1 MVSVPSGPEGDA
13 APPGSYGSGDV
24 VTDVASL
31 GRSMVATLRPGTNPV
46 ATAAALRAVGGA
58 GIIALAG
65 AALGDLRVVGLA
77 YLGAACSVAFLT
89 GGTYGNRL
97 RALAA
102 QGTGAVAGISMGVI
116 LPSSAVSL
124 IAAAIGVGVVS
135 GMVGTLG
142 ANAPGFGMMLSIGLA
157 FGQFGG
163 SSLPWWQQDL
173 WYAAGTAV
181 IAVATLSPWLFR
193 RGVLERRAVAAVFA
207 AAADVCAA
215 AGTPAGRAARMTL
228 AATSASVR
236 SAGGHPGAEA
246 IAFAAASVYAYG
258 ERVPAAFVAAIR
270 DAGTQIL
277 AGEPLTEVI
286 DVPPPDDAHP
296 GLHDL
301 ANALTSA
308 RCGLSSRPT
317 RRMGSVIRAAL
328 SRTAIAD
335 GARIGLCL
343 GVATA
348 ITVAMHEPGHAFW
361 LPLTVAVIVRP
372 EYASVFVRTVNR
384 VCGTVIGAAFAAT
397 VLWTYPSGFAVAIA
411 AALALGFAVLT
422 APKLYA
428 LTVIGVT
435 ASALLSGS
443 IDHVDPVLPGL
454 RLLDTIIGAA
464 VAIVFGYLL
473 WPGARRLPQ
482 TARLDA
488 ALTAARAYL
497 GEAVKPP
504 EQRTRWQARRDDA
517 YQLAHRSRAAC
528 QAAILEPPPVSSL
541 AGAALAAATELEEVV
556 DAITAVASST
566 EAGGDTAVRTEQIG
580 QRLSRL
586 DRLTQAN
593 SRTKSWRGQR

>member
-1 MVSVPSGPEGDA
+1 M
-13 APPGSYGSGDV
+13 
-24 VTDVASL
+24 VTDVVSL
-31 GRSMVATLRPGTNPV
+31 ERSIIRALRPGSNPL
-46 ATAAALRAVGGA
+46 AAAAALRAVASA
-58 GIIALAG
+58 GVIAVAG
-65 AALGDLRVVGLA
+65 AASGDLRVVGLA

-89 GGTYGNRL
+89 GGTYADRL

-102 QGTGAVAGISMGVI
+102 QCAGAVVGIGVGVV
-116 LPSSAVSL
+116 LPHHGASL
-124 IAAAIGVGVVS
+124 IAAAVVVGAVS
-135 GMVGTLG
+135 GVTGTLG

-181 IAVATLSPWLFR
+181 IAVATLSPWVFR
-193 RGVLERRAVAAVFA
+193 RGQLERRAVAAVLA
-207 AAADVCAA
+207 AAADACAA
-215 AGTPAGRAARMTL
+215 AGTSAAHAARVTL
-228 AATSASVR
+228 AAASASMR
-236 SAGGHPGAEA
+236 AAGGHPGAEA
-246 IAFAAASVYAYG
+246 IAFAAASIYARG
-258 ERVPAAFVAAIR
+258 ERVPAAAVSAIR
-270 DAGTQIL
+270 DAGSQIL
-277 AGEPLTEVI
+277 AGEPLTAVI
-286 DVPPPDDAHP
+286 DVPLQDDAHP
-296 GLHDL
+296 GLRDL
-301 ANALTSA
+301 ADALTSA
-308 RCGLSSRPT
+308 RGGLSSRERST
-317 RRMGSVIRAAL
+317 RRVGSVGRAAL
-328 SRTAIAD
+328 SRTALTD

-343 GVATA
+343 GVATS

-384 VCGTVIGAAFAAT
+384 VCGTVIGAAVAAG
-397 VLWTYPSGFAVAIA
+397 VLWVYPSGFAVAIA
-411 AALALGFAVLT
+411 AALALGFAVMT

-428 LTVIGVT
+428 LSVIGVT
-435 ASALLSGS
+435 VSALLSGS
-443 IDHVDPVLPGL
+443 IGHVDPVLPGL

-497 GEAVKPP
+497 GEAMKSPG
-504 EQRTRWQARRDDA
+504 QRTRWQARRDDA

-528 QAAILEPPPVSSL
+528 QAAILEPPPVSLL

-556 DAITAVASST
+556 DAITALAAST
-566 EAGGDTAVRTEQIG
+566 EAGGDTAVQIEEIG

-586 DRLTQAN
+586 DLSTRDTRR
-593 SRTKSWRGQR
+593 SRPPRGQR

>member
-1 MVSVPSGPEGDA
+1 M
-13 APPGSYGSGDV
+13 

-31 GRSMVATLRPGTNPV
+31 ERSIIGALRPGSNPL
-46 ATAAALRAVGGA
+46 AAAAALRAVGGA
-58 GIIALAG
+58 GVIAVTG
-65 AALGDLRVVGLA
+65 AASGDLRVVGLA

-102 QGTGAVAGISMGVI
+102 QCTGAVVGISLGVI
-116 LPSSAVSL
+116 LPDHAASL
-124 IAAAIGVGVVS
+124 VAAAILVGMVS
-135 GMVGTLG
+135 GVVGTLG

-181 IAVATLSPWLFR
+181 TALATLSPWVFR
-193 RGVLERRAVAAVFA
+193 RGLLERRAVAAVFA

-215 AGTPAGRAARMTL
+215 AGTPAGRTARVTL
-228 AATSASVR
+228 AAASASVR
-236 SAGGHPGAEA
+236 AAGGHPGAEA
-246 IAFAAASVYAYG
+246 IAFAAASVYARG
-258 ERVPAAFVAAIR
+258 ERVPAAAVAAIR
-270 DAGTQIL
+270 DAGLQIL
-277 AGEPLTEVI
+277 AGEPLTAVI
-286 DVPPPDDAHP
+286 DVPLQDDAHP

-301 ANALTSA
+301 ADALTSA
-308 RCGLSSRPT
+308 RGGFSSRPT
-317 RRMGSVIRAAL
+317 RRVGSVVRAAL
-328 SRTAIAD
+328 SRTALTD

-384 VCGTVIGAAFAAT
+384 VCGTVIGAAVAAA
-397 VLWTYPSGFAVAIA
+397 VLWAYPSGFAVAIA
-411 AALALGFAVLT
+411 AATALGFAVLT

-428 LTVIGVT
+428 LSVIGVT

-443 IDHVDPVLPGL
+443 IGHVDPVLPGL
-454 RLLDTIIGAA
+454 RLLDTFIGAA

-488 ALTAARAYL
+488 ALAAARAYL
-497 GEAVKPP
+497 GEAMKPP
-504 EQRTRWQARRDDA
+504 EQRTRWQARRNDA

-566 EAGGDTAVRTEQIG
+566 DVGRDTTGQTEEIG

-586 DRLTQAN
+586 DLSTRDTRR
-593 SRTKSWRGQR
+593 SRPPRGQR

>member
-1 MVSVPSGPEGDA
+1 M
-13 APPGSYGSGDV
+13 

-31 GRSMVATLRPGTNPV
+31 ERSIIGALRPGSNPL
-46 ATAAALRAVGGA
+46 AAAAALRAVASA
-58 GIIALAG
+58 GVIAVAG
-65 AALGDLRVVGLA
+65 AASGDLRVVGLA

-89 GGTYGNRL
+89 GGTYANRL

-102 QGTGAVAGISMGVI
+102 QCTGAVVGISLGLI
-116 LPSSAVSL
+116 LPDHAASL
-124 IAAAIGVGVVS
+124 IAAAVVVGVVS
-135 GMVGTLG
+135 GVVGTLG

-163 SSLPWWQQDL
+163 SSLPWWRQDL
-173 WYAAGTAV
+173 WYGAGTAV
-181 IAVATLSPWLFR
+181 TALATLSPWVFR

-207 AAADVCAA
+207 ASADVCAA
-215 AGTPAGRAARMTL
+215 AGMPAGRAARVTL
-228 AATSASVR
+228 AAASASVR
-236 SAGGHPGAEA
+236 AAGGHPGAEA
-246 IAFAAASVYAYG
+246 IAFAAASVYARG
-258 ERVPAAFVAAIR
+258 ERVPAAAVAAIR
-270 DAGTQIL
+270 DAGSQIL
-277 AGEPLTEVI
+277 AGEPLTAVI
-286 DVPPPDDAHP
+286 VVPLQDDAHP

-301 ANALTSA
+301 ADALTSA
-308 RCGLSSRPT
+308 RGGLSSRPT
-317 RRMGSVIRAAL
+317 RRVGSVVRAAL
-328 SRTAIAD
+328 SRTALTD

-384 VCGTVIGAAFAAT
+384 VCGTVIGAAVAAA
-397 VLWTYPSGFAVAIA
+397 VLWAYPSGFAVAIA
-411 AALALGFAVLT
+411 AATALGFAVLT

-428 LTVIGVT
+428 LSVIGVT

-443 IDHVDPVLPGL
+443 IGHVDPVLPGL
-454 RLLDTIIGAA
+454 RLLDTFIGAA

-482 TARLDA
+482 TACLDA
-488 ALTAARAYL
+488 ALAAARAYL
-497 GEAVKPP
+497 GEAMKPP

-566 EAGGDTAVRTEQIG
+566 DAGGETTEQTEEIG

-586 DRLTQAN
+586 DLSTRDTRR
-593 SRTKSWRGQR
+593 SRPPRGQR